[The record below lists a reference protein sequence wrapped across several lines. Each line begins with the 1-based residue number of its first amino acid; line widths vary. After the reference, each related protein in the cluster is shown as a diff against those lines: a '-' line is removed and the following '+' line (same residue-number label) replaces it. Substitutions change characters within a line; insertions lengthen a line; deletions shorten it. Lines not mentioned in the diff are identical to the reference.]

1 MARLQNGT
9 AAEATEAT
17 EAPAGNDRL
26 LQNLLPHI
34 PMAAAAAAQVLII
47 VRDTLIPMRQKL
59 IFSFAFVLRA
69 SKRWKS
75 PRAFLKT
82 LS

>member
-26 LQNLLPHI
+26 LQTLLPHI
-34 PMAAAAAAQVLII
+34 PTAQVLII